1 MRCRSSSVPARRLN
15 RSSRIKSDDTTR
27 AGHLGRSAFF
37 CTRSTSDGFRDHFDG
52 ATGAFGGAK
61 RAALAI
67 IVIEAET
74 VAGTQ
79 FDHRIVRAD
88 AVAVVALEAI
98 ATGKT
103 PARLVKRVGLVE
115 PTLYLLKSVL
125 PAGAFEHRPHRLRCI
140 GVIPGIELV
149 ETRQLVLFHRRMGG
163 AAQPGVDMKRGFL
176 AVANSHRDGALR
188 GNHVAAG
195 EDAGMPGH
203 HVRVDLHHAVLDLQ
217 SGHAIEQR
225 QIDILAEREHQRFS
239 LQRLE
244 FAGRLRKALLVE
256 LHFLDG
262 KYPVSYTHLRAHE
275 TVL

>member
-37 CTRSTSDGFRDHFDG
+37 CPDVASDGFGDHFDG

-115 PTLYLLKSVL
+115 PTLYLLKS
-125 PAGAFEHRPHRLRCI
+125 A
-140 GVIPGIELV
+140 
-149 ETRQLVLFHRRMGG
+149 
-163 AAQPGVDMKRGFL
+163 
-176 AVANSHRDGALR
+176 
-188 GNHVAAG
+188 
-195 EDAGMPGH
+195 
-203 HVRVDLHHAVLDLQ
+203 
-217 SGHAIEQR
+217 
-225 QIDILAEREHQRFS
+225 
-239 LQRLE
+239 
-244 FAGRLRKALLVE
+244 
-256 LHFLDG
+256 
-262 KYPVSYTHLRAHE
+262 VSYTHLRAHE
-275 TVL
+275 TRHD